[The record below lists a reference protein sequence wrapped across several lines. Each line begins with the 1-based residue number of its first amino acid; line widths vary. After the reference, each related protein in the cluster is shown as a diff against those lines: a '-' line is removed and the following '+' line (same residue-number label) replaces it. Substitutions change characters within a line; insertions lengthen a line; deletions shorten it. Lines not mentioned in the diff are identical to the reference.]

1 MAPKTRTPRI
11 VAVGSPLTLPCG
23 ITLPNRIAKAAM
35 SEQLG
40 DIAGAPSQTLTRLY
54 SAWGRGGAGLLI
66 TGNVMIDRRAFVE
79 PRNVTLEDDRH
90 LEAVGNWARAG
101 AREGSVMVMQI
112 NHPGRVAVG
121 PLHRRPVGPSA
132 LRPQA
137 VGFNLRKPRALT
149 LDDIAGLRR
158 RFARTAELAVAAGF
172 AGVQVHAAHGYL
184 LSQFLSPIANQRTD
198 RYGGSPEN
206 RRRLLLEVVAEV
218 RKAIGPGAILSV
230 KLNSA
235 DFQRRGLEENESL
248 EVALALEQAGID
260 LLEVSGGNYEAPAM
274 TGVVQDGTREREA
287 YFLRYAEELRA
298 RSAIPL
304 MLTGGIRTLDFMNE
318 VLAQGSVDVIGLG
331 RPFAVQPDIA
341 AALLT
346 GSREPAVLPTAP
358 RLPMPGATPINS
370 YLQLA
375 WHAANF
381 QRIAAG
387 ERQVSGPGA
396 VRTLL
401 AAGTTVSARALTQF

>member
-1 MAPKTRTPRI
+1 MPPKYRAPRI
-11 VAVGSPLTLPCG
+11 IAVGSPLTLPCG
-23 ITLPNRIAKAAM
+23 VTLPNRIAKAAM

-40 DIAGAPSQTLTRLY
+40 AINGSPSQTLTRLY

-66 TGNVMIDRRAFVE
+66 TGNVMIDRRAYVE

-101 AREGSVMVMQI
+101 SREGAVMVMQI

-137 VGFNLRKPRALT
+137 IGFNLRKPRALP
-149 LDDIAGLRR
+149 LDDIADLRR
-158 RFARTAELAVAAGF
+158 RYARTAELAVAAGF
-172 AGVQVHAAHGYL
+172 SGVQVHAAHGYL
-184 LSQFLSPIANQRTD
+184 LSQFLSPIANQRED

-206 RRRLLLEVVAEV
+206 RCRLLLEVVADV
-218 RKAIGPGAILSV
+218 RKAIGPNAILSV

-235 DFQRRGLEENESL
+235 DFQRRGLEESESL
-248 EVALALEQAGID
+248 DVALALGQAGID
-260 LLEVSGGNYEAPAM
+260 LLEISGGNYEAPAM
-274 TGVVQDGTREREA
+274 TGVVQDSTREREA
-287 YFLRYAEELRA
+287 YFLRYAEDLRA
-298 RSAIPL
+298 RSRMPL
-304 MLTGGIRTLDFMNE
+304 MLTGGIRTLDFIND
-318 VLAQGSVDVIGLG
+318 VLAQGAVDVIGLG

-341 AALLT
+341 GALLAGT
-346 GSREPAVLPTAP
+346 QEPQVLPTAP
-358 RLPMPGATPINS
+358 RVPLPGATPINS

-381 QRIAAG
+381 RSIAAG
-387 ERQVSGPGA
+387 EKQVSGPGA
-396 VRTLL
+396 VRTLA
-401 AAGTTVSARALTQF
+401 AAGTTVTARALTQF

>member
-1 MAPKTRTPRI
+1 MPAKTRKPRT
-11 VAVGSPLTLPCG
+11 VAVDSPLTLPCG

-40 DIAGAPSQTLTRLY
+40 ELDGAPSQTLTRLY

-66 TGNVMIDRRAFVE
+66 TGNVMIDRRAYVE

-101 AREGSVMVMQI
+101 AREGSVTVMQI

-137 VGFNLRKPRALT
+137 VGFNLRRPRALS
-149 LDDIAGLRR
+149 LDDLADLRR
-158 RFARTAELAVAAGF
+158 RCARTAELAVRAGF

-184 LSQFLSPIANQRTD
+184 LSQFLSPLANQRTD
-198 RYGGSPEN
+198 EYGGTPEN
-206 RRRLLLEVVAEV
+206 RRRLLLEVVADV
-218 RKAIGPGAILSV
+218 RRAIGPTAILSV

-235 DFQRRGLEENESL
+235 DFQRRGLEEAESL
-248 EVALALEQAGID
+248 EIAFALEQAGID
-260 LLEVSGGNYEAPAM
+260 LLEVSGGNYETPAM
-274 TGVVQDGTREREA
+274 TGAVADSTREHEA
-287 YFLRYAEELRA
+287 YFLRYAEQLRQ
-298 RSAIPL
+298 RSALPL
-304 MLTGGIRTLDFMNE
+304 MLTGGVRTLDFMND
-318 VLAQGSVDVIGLG
+318 VLAHGAVDVIGLG

-341 AALLT
+341 ADLLAGT
-346 GSREPAVLPTAP
+346 REPVALPTAP
-358 RLPMPGATPINS
+358 RLPIPGATPINS

-381 QRIAAG
+381 RRIAAG
-387 ERQVSGPGA
+387 EKQVSGPGA
-396 VRTLL
+396 VRTLV
-401 AAGTTVSARALTQF
+401 AAGITVTARALTQF

>member
-1 MAPKTRTPRI
+1 MPPTSRAPRI
-11 VAVGSPLTLPCG
+11 VAVGSPLPLPCG
-23 ITLPNRIAKAAM
+23 VTLPNRLAKAAM

-40 DIAGAPSQTLTRLY
+40 DINGAPSPTLTRLY

-66 TGNVMIDRRAFVE
+66 TGNVMIDRRAYVE

-101 AREGSVMVMQI
+101 SRAGAVMVMQI

-132 LRPQA
+132 LRPE
-137 VGFNLRKPRALT
+137 VIGYNLRKPRALS
-149 LDDIAGLRR
+149 LDDIADLRR

-184 LSQFLSPIANQRTD
+184 LSQFLSPLANRRDD

-206 RRRLLLEVVAEV
+206 RRRLLLEVVADV
-218 RKAIGPGAILSV
+218 RKAIGPKAILSV

-235 DFQRRGLEENESL
+235 DFQRRGLEAGESL
-248 EVALALEQAGID
+248 EVALALEAAGID
-260 LLEVSGGNYEAPAM
+260 LLEISGGNYEAPAM
-274 TGVVQDGTREREA
+274 TGVVQDSTRDREA
-287 YFLRYAEELRA
+287 YFLRYAQDLRA
-298 RSAIPL
+298 RSAMPL

-318 VLAQGSVDVIGLG
+318 VLAQGAVDMIGLG
-331 RPFAVQPDIA
+331 RPFAVRPEIA
-341 AALLT
+341 AELLAGT
-346 GSREPAVLPTAP
+346 AGPDALPTAP
-358 RLPMPGATPINS
+358 RVPLPIAPLNS

-381 QRIAAG
+381 RRIAAG
-387 ERQVSGPGA
+387 EKQVSGPGA
-396 VRTLL
+396 LRTLA
-401 AAGTTVSARALTQF
+401 AAGTTVTVRALTQF